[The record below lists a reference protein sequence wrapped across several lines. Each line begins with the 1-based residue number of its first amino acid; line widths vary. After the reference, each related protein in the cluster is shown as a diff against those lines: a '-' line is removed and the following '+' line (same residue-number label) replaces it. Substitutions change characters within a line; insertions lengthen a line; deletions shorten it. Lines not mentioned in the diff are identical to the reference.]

1 MADVE
6 EFKTKLRRGSQASG
20 RDNKSNVALT
30 ILVDVPHKHKYKSR
44 AYTHTQRHIHPVN
57 VIPGSKERA
66 KMAAL
71 SYRSSL
77 VRLSAVST

>member
-30 ILVDVPHKHKYKSR
+30 ILVDVPHKHKQSEHMHTYN
-44 AYTHTQRHIHPVN
+44 THAAV
-57 VIPGSKERA
+57 VIPGKGSWERGE
-66 KMAAL
+66 MAAT

-77 VRLSAVST
+77 VCLSAVST

>member
-44 AYTHTQRHIHPVN
+44 GYTHTYTQRETHSP
-57 VIPGSKERA
+57 SKCYSR
-66 KMAAL
+66 K
-71 SYRSSL
+71 
-77 VRLSAVST
+77 